1 MPFSPGQD
9 GLSCIDQKR
18 GTNKRMAGEEGLV
31 HSQEKKDFLED
42 LSRVCREDH
51 L

>member
-1 MPFSPGQD
+1 MGSAV
-9 GLSCIDQKR
+9 LTKE
-18 GTNKRMAGEEGLV
+18 GTNKGKAGEEGLV